1 MKGDAAM
8 IRIGFLGVT
17 AVVSAGGLVGLAEM
31 DLVSTGAK
39 LAEMGSAA
47 FLGVGLVTCVVA
59 IVRMY
64 TAQEKN
70 HKEHSAALLKVIE
83 TATGAIQASTDATR
97 ANTGLGVEVKTSL
110 AEVVK
115 AIQIC
120 AALRKK
126 A

>member
-39 LAEMGSAA
+39 LAETGSAA
-47 FLGVGLVTCVVA
+47 FLGIALVTCVVA
-59 IVRMY
+59 ICRMY
-64 TAQEKN
+64 AAQEKN

-83 TATGAIQASTDATR
+83 TATGAIQASADATKT
-97 ANTGLGVEVKTSL
+97 NSDLQVEVKDSL
-110 AEVVK
+110 AQVTK

-120 AALRKK
+120 AAVRKRT
-126 A
+126 